1 MEDVNVLWFV
11 GSLAFL
17 AGMAGGALLY
27 HLLAGP
33 RSDRGKMENQLK
45 DLEADFK
52 QYQDSVADHFNTT
65 AHLINKL
72 TDSYKD
78 VYEHMANS
86 ADVLCEDDSV
96 KNKLSD
102 SLISS
107 SALLSGQIPKRRT
120 ERTKPLEQPLDYAPK
135 TAPDEKGTLSEDFRV
150 TPEAEEAASS
160 QKTS

>member
-1 MEDVNVLWFV
+1 VEDVNVLWFV

-33 RSDRGKMENQLK
+33 RSDRGKLEGQLK
-45 DLEADFK
+45 DLETDFK
-52 QYQDSVADHFNTT
+52 EYQENVADHFNTT

-78 VYEHMANS
+78 VYEHMATG
-86 ADVLCEDDSV
+86 ADALCDDDSV
-96 KNKLSD
+96 KNRISD
-102 SLISS
+102 TLISS

-135 TAPDEKGTLSEDFRV
+135 IAPDQKGTLAEDFRV
-150 TPEAEEAASS
+150 ETEAEEAVKDKAS
-160 QKTS
+160 